1 MLFIGNPVKV
11 KIPFLGTIKINQPHM
26 FLLLNGLYII
36 LHMYDGMNTTPIKND
51 DIGNIEIL
59 LFKFLKTG
67 NSQGL
72 D

>member
-1 MLFIGNPVKV
+1 MLFTGNPMKV
-11 KIPFLGTIKINQPHM
+11 KIPFLGTVKINQSHM
-26 FLLLNGLYII
+26 FILLIGLYIM
-36 LHMYDGMNTTPIKND
+36 LHMYDGMNTTPIKSG

-59 LFKFLKTG
+59 LFKVLKTG